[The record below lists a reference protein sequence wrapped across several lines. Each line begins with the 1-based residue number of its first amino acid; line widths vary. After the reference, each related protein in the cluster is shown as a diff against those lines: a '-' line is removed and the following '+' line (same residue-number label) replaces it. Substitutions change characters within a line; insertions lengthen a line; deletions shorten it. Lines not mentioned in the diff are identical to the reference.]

1 MPPTVVVGKR
11 GEGSGRLHD
20 FAGVASRAL
29 WVAGLVYL
37 LGSLLDL
44 GILWLGQN
52 AGNVQFE
59 FVALTRT
66 AEGFPRLLVA
76 TALIYGGLY
85 LGGSEALWAYRLL
98 AVWLLALGLAALA
111 VLALTGLNY
120 ASISGTVTEEGRAL
134 FRTSVIKT
142 AGLSLLYVLSLLP
155 LGILGFSTRKR

>member
-1 MPPTVVVGKR
+1 MAPTVVVGNR
-11 GEGSGRLHD
+11 DQGDGRIHD
-20 FAGVASRAL
+20 FTGVASRAL

-52 AGNVQFE
+52 TGNVQFE

-66 AEGFPRLLVA
+66 VEGFPRLFVA

-85 LGGSEALWAYRLL
+85 LGGSHALWAYRAL
-98 AVWLLALGLAALA
+98 AAWLLFLGVAALA

-134 FRTSVIKT
+134 FRTSVVKT
-142 AGLSLLYVLSLLP
+142 AGLSLLYVVSLLP